1 MEKEKKV
8 LLVGEREEGVISLL
22 VGGEREEGVVSW
34 RKRRGCC

>member
-22 VGGEREEGVVSW
+22 VGGEREKGVVSW
-34 RKRRGCC
+34 RKRRCC